1 MKLQRSS
8 GVLLPIFSLPSPH
21 GVGTLGQ
28 AAYDFIDFLLDANQ
42 SYWQILPVG
51 PTTYGDSPYQSYS
64 TFAGNPYFID
74 LDLLVRDGLLK
85 PSELEG
91 IDWGESEQYVDYG
104 KLYENRFPLLR
115 KAFARGREQLAEDF
129 AAFRAENERWLSDYA
144 LFMAAKDHFG
154 GLPWTEWPEKELR
167 LHQPE
172 AVRRW
177 RETLKEDVEY
187 YSFLQFLFFRQWDAL
202 HAYAKE
208 RGIGIIGDLPIY
220 VAMDS
225 ADTWASPE
233 SFQLDDQNVPTA
245 VSGVPPDYFSE
256 DGQLWGTPL
265 YRWDAM
271 RADGYGWWIRR
282 VEGAAK
288 LYDVL
293 RIDHFR
299 GFEAFWSVPYG
310 EKTAKNGKWVQGPGM
325 DLVGRLT
332 GWFHD
337 VQFIAEALGFI
348 TPSLQ
353 ALLTESGLPGMK
365 VLEFAFDSREPS
377 NYLPH
382 TYSPNC
388 VCYTGTHDNTP
399 VAAWRDEA
407 DADDVAFADEYL
419 GLNDAEGRNIGMIRG
434 GMSSVAVLFVAQLQ
448 DWLNTGAES
457 RINTPGVLG
466 ENWKWRLRPGQLPA
480 ALPKKIARMTWAYG
494 RSNPLW
500 KPDSEPEE
508 ENPETDL

>member
-8 GVLLPIFSLPSPH
+8 GILLPIFSLPSKY

-28 AAYDFIDFLLDANQ
+28 AAYDFIDFLADADQ
-42 SYWQILPVG
+42 AWWQILPVG
-51 PTTYGDSPYQSYS
+51 PTSYGDSPYQCYS
-64 TFAGNPYFID
+64 TFAGNPYFVD
-74 LDLLVRDGLLK
+74 LDLLVEDGLLK
-85 PSELEG
+85 KSELKG
-91 IDWGESEQYVDYG
+91 VDFGSDPAQVDYG
-104 KLYENRFPLLR
+104 KLFENRFPLLR
-115 KAFARGREQLAEDF
+115 RAYARGKVTMAEEF
-129 AAFRAENERWLSDYA
+129 AAFRRENARWLDDYA

-154 GLPWTEWPEKELR
+154 GKPWTEWPDDDLR
-167 LHQPE
+167 MHRPD

-177 RETLKEDVEY
+177 SETLAEDVEF
-187 YSFLQFLFFRQWDAL
+187 YSFIQLLFFRQWDAL
-202 HAYAKE
+202 RAYAHDH
-208 RGIGIIGDLPIY
+208 GVGIIGDIPIY

-225 ADTWASPE
+225 ADTWSSPE

-288 LYDVL
+288 LYDAL

-299 GFEAFWSVPYG
+299 GFEAYWSVPYG
-310 EKTAKNGKWVQGPGM
+310 DKTAKNGKWVKGPGM

-337 VQFIAEALGFI
+337 VQFIAEDLGFI
-348 TPSLQ
+348 TPELQ

-382 TYSPNC
+382 TYGPNC
-388 VCYTGTHDNTP
+388 ICYTGTHDNTTL
-399 VAAWRDEA
+399 AAWRDEA
-407 DADDVAFADEYL
+407 DPDDVAFADEYL
-419 GLNDAEGRNIGMIRG
+419 GLNDEEGRNIGMIRG

-457 RINTPGVLG
+457 RINTPGKLG
-466 ENWKWRLRPGQLPA
+466 GNWLWRLQPDEIPA
-480 ALPKKIARMTWAYG
+480 DLAKKIARMTRNYG
-494 RSNPLW
+494 RCNPHP
-500 KPDSEPEE
+500 KKAVED
-508 ENPETDL
+508 

>member
-8 GVLLPIFSLPSPH
+8 GILLPIFSLPSKY

-28 AAYDFIDFLLDANQ
+28 AAYDFIDFLSDADQ
-42 SYWQILPVG
+42 AWWQILPVG
-51 PTTYGDSPYQSYS
+51 PTSYGDSPYQCYS
-64 TFAGNPYFID
+64 TFAGNPYFVD
-74 LDLLVRDGLLK
+74 LDLLVEDGLLK
-85 PSELEG
+85 KSELKG
-91 IDWGESEQYVDYG
+91 VDFGADPAQVDYG
-104 KLYENRFPLLR
+104 KLFENRFPLLR
-115 KAFARGREQLAEDF
+115 KAYARGRETMAEEF
-129 AAFRAENERWLSDYA
+129 SAFRRENARWLDDYA

-154 GLPWTEWPEKELR
+154 GKPWTEWPDDDLR
-167 LHQPE
+167 MHRPE

-177 RETLKEDVEY
+177 AETLAEDVEF
-187 YSFLQFLFFRQWDAL
+187 YSFIQLLFFRQWEIL
-202 HAYAKE
+202 REYAHDH
-208 RGIGIIGDLPIY
+208 GVGIIGDIPIY

-225 ADTWASPE
+225 ADTWSSPE

-288 LYDVL
+288 LYDAL

-299 GFEAFWSVPYG
+299 GFEAYWSVPYG
-310 EKTAKNGKWVQGPGM
+310 DKTAKNGKWVKGPGM

-337 VQFIAEALGFI
+337 VQFIAEDLGFI
-348 TPSLQ
+348 TPELQ

-382 TYSPNC
+382 TYGPNC
-388 VCYTGTHDNTP
+388 ICYTGTHDNTTL
-399 VAAWRDEA
+399 AAWRDEA
-407 DADDVAFADEYL
+407 DPDDVAFADEYL
-419 GLNDAEGRNIGMIRG
+419 GLNDEEGRNIGMIRG

-457 RINTPGVLG
+457 RINTPGKLG
-466 ENWKWRLRPGQLPA
+466 GNWLWRLQPEDIPA
-480 ALPKKIARMTWAYG
+480 DLAKKIARMTRNYG
-494 RSNPLW
+494 RCNPHP
-500 KPDSEPEE
+500 KKAEA
-508 ENPETDL
+508 

>member
-1 MKLQRSS
+1 MKLTRSS
-8 GVLLPIFSLPSPH
+8 GILLPIFSLPSAH
-21 GVGTLGQ
+21 GIGTLGQ
-28 AAYDFIDFLLDANQ
+28 AAYDFIDFLADANQ
-42 SYWQILPVG
+42 SWWQILPVG
-51 PTTYGDSPYQSYS
+51 PTSYGDSPYQCYS
-64 TFAGNPYFID
+64 TFAGNPYFVD
-74 LDLLVRDGLLK
+74 LDLLVEDGLLTQR
-85 PSELEG
+85 ELKG
-91 IDWGESEQYVDYG
+91 VDWGDTESAVDYG
-104 KLYENRFPLLR
+104 RLYENRFPLLR
-115 KAFARGREQLAEDF
+115 KAAARGMVQCEREF
-129 AAFRAENERWLSDYA
+129 AAFRAENARWLDDYA

-154 GLPWTEWPEKELR
+154 GLPWAQWPEKALR
-167 LHQPE
+167 LHRAE
-172 AVRRW
+172 AVREW
-177 RETLKEDVEY
+177 RGKLRADVDF
-187 YSFLQFLFFRQWDAL
+187 YSFVQFLFFRQWDAL
-202 HAYAKE
+202 HAYAKKK
-208 RGIGIIGDLPIY
+208 GIGIIGDLPIY

-288 LYDVL
+288 LYDAL

-299 GFEAFWSVPYG
+299 GFEAYWSVPYG
-310 EKTAKNGKWVQGPGM
+310 DKTARNGKWVKGPGM

-332 GWFHD
+332 AWFHD
-337 VQFIAEALGFI
+337 VQFIAEDLGFI
-348 TPSLQ
+348 TPELQ

-388 VCYTGTHDNTP
+388 ICYTGTHDNTTL
-399 VAAWRDEA
+399 AAWRDEA
-407 DADDVAFADEYL
+407 DPADVAFADEYL
-419 GLNDAEGRNIGMIRG
+419 GLNDAEGRNFGMIRG

-448 DWLNTGAES
+448 DYLNTGAET

-466 ENWKWRLRPGQLPA
+466 ENWKWRLLPGQIPETLA
-480 ALPKKIARMTWAYG
+480 GKIARMTRNYG

-500 KPDSEPEE
+500 KPEKTEE
-508 ENPETDL
+508 AD

>member
-8 GVLLPIFSLPSPH
+8 GILLPIFSLPSKY

-28 AAYDFIDFLLDANQ
+28 AAYDFIDFLADADQ
-42 SYWQILPVG
+42 AWWQILPVG
-51 PTTYGDSPYQSYS
+51 PTSYGDSPYQCYS
-64 TFAGNPYFID
+64 TFAGNPYFVD
-74 LDLLVRDGLLK
+74 LDLLVADGLLK
-85 PSELEG
+85 KSELKG
-91 IDWGESEQYVDYG
+91 VDFGADPAQVDYG
-104 KLYENRFPLLR
+104 KLFENRFPLLR
-115 KAFARGREQLAEDF
+115 KAYARGRETMAEEF
-129 AAFRAENERWLSDYA
+129 SAFRRENERWLDDYA

-154 GLPWTEWPEKELR
+154 EKPWTEWPDDDLR
-167 LHQPE
+167 MHRPE

-177 RETLKEDVEY
+177 AETLAEDVAF
-187 YSFLQFLFFRQWDAL
+187 YSFIQLLFFRQWDVL
-202 HAYAKE
+202 RAYAHDH
-208 RGIGIIGDLPIY
+208 GVGIIGDIPIY

-225 ADTWASPE
+225 ADTWSSPE

-288 LYDVL
+288 LYDAL

-299 GFEAFWSVPYG
+299 GFEAYWSVPYG
-310 EKTAKNGKWVQGPGM
+310 DKTAKNGKWVKGPGM

-337 VQFIAEALGFI
+337 VQFIAEDLGFI
-348 TPSLQ
+348 TPELQ

-382 TYSPNC
+382 TYGPNC
-388 VCYTGTHDNTP
+388 ICYTGTHDNTTL
-399 VAAWRDEA
+399 AAWRDEA
-407 DADDVAFADEYL
+407 DPDDVAFADEYL
-419 GLNDAEGRNIGMIRG
+419 GLNDEEGRNIGMIRG

-457 RINTPGVLG
+457 RINTPGKLG
-466 ENWKWRLRPGQLPA
+466 GNWLWRLQPDDIPA
-480 ALPKKIARMTWAYG
+480 DLAKKIARMTRNYG
-494 RSNPLW
+494 RCNPHP
-500 KPDSEPEE
+500 KKAEA
-508 ENPETDL
+508 

>member
-8 GVLLPIFSLPSPH
+8 GILLPIFSLPSKY

-28 AAYDFIDFLLDANQ
+28 AAYDFIDFLADADQ
-42 SYWQILPVG
+42 AWWQILPVG
-51 PTTYGDSPYQSYS
+51 PTSYGDSPYQCYS
-64 TFAGNPYFID
+64 TFAGNPYFVD
-74 LDLLVRDGLLK
+74 LDLLVEDGLLK
-85 PSELEG
+85 KSELKG
-91 IDWGESEQYVDYG
+91 VDFGSDPAQVDYG
-104 KLYENRFPLLR
+104 KLFENRFPLLR
-115 KAFARGREQLAEDF
+115 RAYARGKVTMAEAF
-129 AAFRAENERWLSDYA
+129 AAFRKENERWLDDYA
-144 LFMAAKDHFG
+144 LFMAAKDHFSG
-154 GLPWTEWPEKELR
+154 KPWTEWPDDDLR
-167 LHQPE
+167 MHRPD

-177 RETLKEDVEY
+177 SETLAEDVEF
-187 YSFLQFLFFRQWDAL
+187 YSFIQLLFFRQWDAM
-202 HAYAKE
+202 HAYALDH
-208 RGIGIIGDLPIY
+208 GVGIIGDLPIY

-225 ADTWASPE
+225 ADTWSSPE

-288 LYDVL
+288 LYDAL

-299 GFEAFWSVPYG
+299 GFEAYWSVPYG
-310 EKTAKNGKWVQGPGM
+310 DKTAKNGKWVKGPGM

-337 VQFIAEALGFI
+337 VQFIAEDLGFI
-348 TPSLQ
+348 TPELQ

-382 TYSPNC
+382 TYGPNC
-388 VCYTGTHDNTP
+388 ICYTGTHDNTTL
-399 VAAWRDEA
+399 AAWRDEA
-407 DADDVAFADEYL
+407 DPDDVAFADEYL
-419 GLNDAEGRNIGMIRG
+419 GLNDEEGRNIGMIRG

-457 RINTPGVLG
+457 RINTPGKLG
-466 ENWKWRLRPGQLPA
+466 GNWLWRLQKDELPDDLA
-480 ALPKKIARMTWAYG
+480 KKIARMTRNYG
-494 RSNPLW
+494 RRNPHP
-500 KPDSEPEE
+500 KK
-508 ENPETDL
+508 ETE

>member
-8 GVLLPIFSLPSPH
+8 GILLPIFSLPSKY

-28 AAYDFIDFLLDANQ
+28 AAYDFIDFLAEADQAW
-42 SYWQILPVG
+42 WQILPVG
-51 PTTYGDSPYQSYS
+51 PTSYGDSPYQCYS
-64 TFAGNPYFID
+64 TFAGNPYFVD
-74 LDLLVRDGLLK
+74 LDLLVADGLLK
-85 PSELEG
+85 KSELKG
-91 IDWGESEQYVDYG
+91 VDFGSDPSQVDYG
-104 KLYENRFPLLR
+104 KLFENRFPLLR
-115 KAFARGREQLAEDF
+115 KAYARGRETMAEEF
-129 AAFRAENERWLSDYA
+129 AAFRRENERWLDDYA
-144 LFMAAKDHFG
+144 LFMAAKDHFSG
-154 GLPWTEWPEKELR
+154 KPWTEWPDDDLR
-167 LHQPE
+167 MHRPE

-177 RETLKEDVEY
+177 AEKLAEDVEF
-187 YSFLQFLFFRQWDAL
+187 YSFIQLLFFRQWEL
-202 HAYAKE
+202 LREYAHDH
-208 RGIGIIGDLPIY
+208 GVGIIGDVPIY

-225 ADTWASPE
+225 ADTWSSPE

-282 VEGAAK
+282 IEGAAK
-288 LYDVL
+288 LYDAL

-299 GFEAFWSVPYG
+299 GFEAYWSVPYG
-310 EKTAKNGKWVQGPGM
+310 DKTAKNGKWIKGPGM

-337 VQFIAEALGFI
+337 VQFIAEDLGYI
-348 TPSLQ
+348 TPELQ

-382 TYSPNC
+382 TYGPNC
-388 VCYTGTHDNTP
+388 VCYTGTHDNTTL
-399 VAAWRDEA
+399 AAWHDEA
-407 DADDVAFADEYL
+407 DPDDVAFADEYL
-419 GLNDAEGRNIGMIRG
+419 GLNDEEGRNIGMIRG

-448 DWLNTGAES
+448 DWLNTGTES
-457 RINTPGVLG
+457 RINTPGKLG
-466 ENWKWRLRPGQLPA
+466 GNWLWRLQPK
-480 ALPKKIARMTWAYG
+480 ALPDDLAEKIARMTRNYG
-494 RSNPLW
+494 RCNPHP
-500 KPDSEPEE
+500 KK
-508 ENPETDL
+508 ETE

>member
-8 GVLLPIFSLPSPH
+8 GILLPIFSLPSKY

-28 AAYDFIDFLLDANQ
+28 AAYDFIDFLADADQ
-42 SYWQILPVG
+42 AWWQILPVG
-51 PTTYGDSPYQSYS
+51 PTSYGDSPYQCYS
-64 TFAGNPYFID
+64 TFAGNPYFVD
-74 LDLLVRDGLLK
+74 LDLLVEDGLLK
-85 PSELEG
+85 KSELKG
-91 IDWGESEQYVDYG
+91 VDFGSDPAQVDYG
-104 KLYENRFPLLR
+104 KLFENRFPLLR
-115 KAFARGREQLAEDF
+115 RAFARGRVTMAEEF
-129 AAFRAENERWLSDYA
+129 AAFRRENARWLDDYA

-154 GLPWTEWPEKELR
+154 GKPWTEWEDDDLR
-167 LHQPE
+167 MHRPD

-177 RETLKEDVEY
+177 SETLAEDVEF
-187 YSFLQFLFFRQWDAL
+187 YSFIQLLFFRQWDAL
-202 HAYAKE
+202 RAYAHDH
-208 RGIGIIGDLPIY
+208 GVGIIGDIPIY

-225 ADTWASPE
+225 ADTWSSPE

-288 LYDVL
+288 LYDAL

-299 GFEAFWSVPYG
+299 GFEAYWSVPYG
-310 EKTAKNGKWVQGPGM
+310 DKTAKNGKWVKGPGM

-337 VQFIAEALGFI
+337 VQFIAEDLGFI
-348 TPSLQ
+348 TPELQ

-382 TYSPNC
+382 TYGPNC
-388 VCYTGTHDNTP
+388 ICYTGTHDNTTL
-399 VAAWRDEA
+399 AAWRDEA
-407 DADDVAFADEYL
+407 DPDDVAFADEYL
-419 GLNDAEGRNIGMIRG
+419 GLNDEEGRNIGMIRG

-457 RINTPGVLG
+457 RINTPGKLG
-466 ENWKWRLRPGQLPA
+466 GNWLWRLQPKDLPA
-480 ALPKKIARMTWAYG
+480 DLAKKIARMTRNYG
-494 RSNPLW
+494 RCNPHP
-500 KPDSEPEE
+500 KKASKD
-508 ENPETDL
+508 

>member
-8 GVLLPIFSLPSPH
+8 GILLPIFSLPSRY

-28 AAYDFIDFLLDANQ
+28 AAYDFIDFLAEADQAW
-42 SYWQILPVG
+42 WQILPVG
-51 PTTYGDSPYQSYS
+51 PTSYGDSPYQCYS
-64 TFAGNPYFID
+64 TFAGNPYFVD
-74 LDLLVRDGLLK
+74 LDLLVADGLLK
-85 PSELEG
+85 KSELRG
-91 IDWGESEQYVDYG
+91 VDFGSDPSQVDYG

-115 KAFARGREQLAEDF
+115 KAYARGRETMAEEF
-129 AAFRAENERWLSDYA
+129 AAFRRENERWLDDYA
-144 LFMAAKDHFG
+144 LFMAAKDHFSG
-154 GLPWTEWPEKELR
+154 KPWTEWPDDDLR
-167 LHQPE
+167 MHRPE

-177 RETLKEDVEY
+177 AEKLAEDVEF
-187 YSFLQFLFFRQWDAL
+187 YSFIQLLFFRQWAL
-202 HAYAKE
+202 LREYAHDH
-208 RGIGIIGDLPIY
+208 GVGIIGDVPIY

-225 ADTWASPE
+225 ADTWSSPE

-282 VEGAAK
+282 IEGAAK
-288 LYDVL
+288 LYDAL

-299 GFEAFWSVPYG
+299 GFEAYWSVPYG
-310 EKTAKNGKWVQGPGM
+310 DKTAKNGKWIKGPGM

-337 VQFIAEALGFI
+337 VQFIAEDLGYI
-348 TPSLQ
+348 TPELQ

-382 TYSPNC
+382 TYGPNC
-388 VCYTGTHDNTP
+388 VCYTGTHDNTTL
-399 VAAWRDEA
+399 AAWRDEA
-407 DADDVAFADEYL
+407 DPDDVAFADEYL
-419 GLNDAEGRNIGMIRG
+419 GLNDEEGRNIGMIRG
-434 GMSSVAVLFVAQLQ
+434 GMSSVAVLFIAQLQ

-457 RINTPGVLG
+457 RINTPGKLG
-466 ENWKWRLRPGQLPA
+466 GNWLWRLQPEDIPA
-480 ALPKKIARMTWAYG
+480 DLSKKIARMTRNYG
-494 RSNPLW
+494 RCNPHP
-500 KPDSEPEE
+500 KK
-508 ENPETDL
+508 

>member
-8 GVLLPIFSLPSPH
+8 GILLPIFSLPSKH

-28 AAYDFIDFLLDANQ
+28 AAYDFIDFLAEADQAW
-42 SYWQILPVG
+42 WQILPVG
-51 PTTYGDSPYQSYS
+51 PTSYGDSPYQCYS
-64 TFAGNPYFID
+64 TFAGNPYFVD
-74 LDLLVRDGLLK
+74 LDLLVADGLLK
-85 PSELEG
+85 KSELKG
-91 IDWGESEQYVDYG
+91 VDFGADPAQVDYA
-104 KLYENRFPLLR
+104 KLFENRFPLLR
-115 KAFARGREQLAEDF
+115 KAYARGRVTMAEEFADF
-129 AAFRAENERWLSDYA
+129 RRENQRWLDDYA

-154 GLPWTEWPEKELR
+154 GKPWTEWPDDDLR
-167 LHQPE
+167 MHRPD
-172 AVRRW
+172 AVRRYM
-177 RETLKEDVEY
+177 EKLAEDVAF
-187 YSFLQFLFFRQWDAL
+187 YSFVQLLFFRQWDAMR
-202 HAYAKE
+202 AYAHDH
-208 RGIGIIGDLPIY
+208 GVGIIGDIPIY

-225 ADTWASPE
+225 ADTWSSPE

-288 LYDVL
+288 LYDAL

-299 GFEAFWSVPYG
+299 GFEAYWSVPYG
-310 EKTAKNGKWVQGPGM
+310 DKTAKNGKWVKGPGM

-337 VQFIAEALGFI
+337 VQFIAEDLGFI
-348 TPSLQ
+348 TPELQ

-382 TYSPNC
+382 TYGPNC
-388 VCYTGTHDNTP
+388 ICYTGTHDNTTL
-399 VAAWRDEA
+399 AAWRDEA
-407 DADDVAFADEYL
+407 DPDDVAFADEYL
-419 GLNDAEGRNIGMIRG
+419 GLNDEEGRNIGMIRG

-457 RINTPGVLG
+457 RINTPGKLG
-466 ENWKWRLRPGQLPA
+466 GNWLWRLQKKDLPDDLA
-480 ALPKKIARMTWAYG
+480 KKIARMTRNYG
-494 RSNPLW
+494 RCNPHP
-500 KPDSEPEE
+500 KKAVED
-508 ENPETDL
+508 

>member
-8 GVLLPIFSLPSPH
+8 GILLPIFSLPSKY

-28 AAYDFIDFLLDANQ
+28 AAYDFIDFLAEADQAW
-42 SYWQILPVG
+42 WQILPVG
-51 PTTYGDSPYQSYS
+51 PTSYGDSPYQCYS
-64 TFAGNPYFID
+64 TFAGNPYFVD
-74 LDLLVRDGLLK
+74 LDLLVEDGLLK
-85 PSELEG
+85 KSELKG
-91 IDWGESEQYVDYG
+91 VDFGSDPAQVDYG
-104 KLYENRFPLLR
+104 KLFENRFPLLR
-115 KAFARGREQLAEDF
+115 RAFARGRVTMAEEF
-129 AAFRAENERWLSDYA
+129 AAFRRENARWLDDYA

-154 GLPWTEWPEKELR
+154 GKPWTEWPDDDLR
-167 LHQPE
+167 MHCPD
-172 AVRRW
+172 AVRRYM
-177 RETLKEDVEY
+177 ETLAEDVEF
-187 YSFLQFLFFRQWDAL
+187 YSFVQLLFFRQWDAM
-202 HAYAKE
+202 HAYALDH
-208 RGIGIIGDLPIY
+208 GVGIIGDIPIY

-225 ADTWASPE
+225 ADTWSSPE

-288 LYDVL
+288 LYDAL

-310 EKTAKNGKWVQGPGM
+310 DKTAKNGKWVKGPGM

-332 GWFHD
+332 GWFHN
-337 VQFIAEALGFI
+337 VQFIAEDLGFI
-348 TPSLQ
+348 TPELQ

-382 TYSPNC
+382 TYGPNC
-388 VCYTGTHDNTP
+388 ICYTGTHDNTTL
-399 VAAWRDEA
+399 AAWRDEA
-407 DADDVAFADEYL
+407 DPDDVAFADEYL
-419 GLNDAEGRNIGMIRG
+419 GLNDEEGRSIGMIRG

-457 RINTPGVLG
+457 RINTPGKLG
-466 ENWKWRLRPGQLPA
+466 GNWLWRLQPKELPDDLA
-480 ALPKKIARMTWAYG
+480 EKIARMTRNYG
-494 RSNPLW
+494 RRNPHP
-500 KPDSEPEE
+500 KKASE
-508 ENPETDL
+508 D

>member
-8 GVLLPIFSLPSPH
+8 GILLPIFSLPSKY

-28 AAYDFIDFLLDANQ
+28 AAYDFIDFLADADQ
-42 SYWQILPVG
+42 AWWQILPVG
-51 PTTYGDSPYQSYS
+51 PTSYGDSPYQCYS
-64 TFAGNPYFID
+64 TFAGNPYFVD
-74 LDLLVRDGLLK
+74 LDLLVEDGLLK
-85 PSELEG
+85 KSELKG
-91 IDWGESEQYVDYG
+91 VDFGSDPAQVDYG
-104 KLYENRFPLLR
+104 KLFENRFPLLR
-115 KAFARGREQLAEDF
+115 RAYARGKVTMAEAF
-129 AAFRAENERWLSDYA
+129 AAFRKENERWLDDYA
-144 LFMAAKDHFG
+144 LFMAAKDHFSG
-154 GLPWTEWPEKELR
+154 KPWTEWPDDDLR
-167 LHQPE
+167 MHRPD

-177 RETLKEDVEY
+177 SETLAEDVEF
-187 YSFLQFLFFRQWDAL
+187 YSFIQLLFFRQWDAL
-202 HAYAKE
+202 RAYAHDH
-208 RGIGIIGDLPIY
+208 GVGIIGDIPIY

-225 ADTWASPE
+225 ADTWSSPE

-288 LYDVL
+288 LYDAL

-299 GFEAFWSVPYG
+299 GFEAYWSVPYG
-310 EKTAKNGKWVQGPGM
+310 DKTAKNGKWVKGPGM

-337 VQFIAEALGFI
+337 VQFIAEDLGFI
-348 TPSLQ
+348 TPELQ

-382 TYSPNC
+382 TYGPNC
-388 VCYTGTHDNTP
+388 ICYTGTHDNTTL
-399 VAAWRDEA
+399 AAWRDEA
-407 DADDVAFADEYL
+407 DPDDVAFADEYL
-419 GLNDAEGRNIGMIRG
+419 GLNDEEGRNIGMIRG

-457 RINTPGVLG
+457 RINTPGKLG
-466 ENWKWRLRPGQLPA
+466 GNWLWRLQKDELPDDLA
-480 ALPKKIARMTWAYG
+480 KKIARMTRNYG
-494 RSNPLW
+494 RRNPHP
-500 KPDSEPEE
+500 KK
-508 ENPETDL
+508 ETE

>member
-8 GVLLPIFSLPSPH
+8 GILLPIFSLPSKY

-28 AAYDFIDFLLDANQ
+28 AAYDFIDFLAEADQAW
-42 SYWQILPVG
+42 WQILPVG
-51 PTTYGDSPYQSYS
+51 PTSYGDSPYQCYS
-64 TFAGNPYFID
+64 TFAGNPYFVD
-74 LDLLVRDGLLK
+74 LDLLVEDGLLK
-85 PSELEG
+85 KSELKG
-91 IDWGESEQYVDYG
+91 VDFGSDPAQVDYG
-104 KLYENRFPLLR
+104 KLFENRFPLLR
-115 KAFARGREQLAEDF
+115 RAYARGKVTMAEAF
-129 AAFRAENERWLSDYA
+129 AAFRKENERWLDDYA

-154 GLPWTEWPEKELR
+154 GKPWTEWPDDDLR
-167 LHQPE
+167 MHRPD
-172 AVRRW
+172 AVRRYM
-177 RETLKEDVEY
+177 ETLAEDVEF
-187 YSFLQFLFFRQWDAL
+187 YSFIQLLFFRQWDAL
-202 HAYAKE
+202 SAYAHDH
-208 RGIGIIGDLPIY
+208 GVGIIGDIPIY

-225 ADTWASPE
+225 ADTWSSPE

-288 LYDVL
+288 LYDAL

-299 GFEAFWSVPYG
+299 GFEAYWSVPYG
-310 EKTAKNGKWVQGPGM
+310 DKTAKNGKWVKGPGM

-337 VQFIAEALGFI
+337 VQFIAEDLGFI
-348 TPSLQ
+348 TPELQ

-382 TYSPNC
+382 TYAPNC
-388 VCYTGTHDNTP
+388 ICYTGTHDNTTL
-399 VAAWRDEA
+399 AAWRDEA
-407 DADDVAFADEYL
+407 DPDDVAFADEYL

-457 RINTPGVLG
+457 RINTPGKLG
-466 ENWKWRLRPGQLPA
+466 GNWLWRLQPDDIPA
-480 ALPKKIARMTWAYG
+480 DLAKKIARMTRNYG
-494 RSNPLW
+494 RCNPHP
-500 KPDSEPEE
+500 KK
-508 ENPETDL
+508 

>member
-8 GVLLPIFSLPSPH
+8 GILLPIFSLPSRY

-28 AAYDFIDFLLDANQ
+28 AAYDFIDFLAEADQAW
-42 SYWQILPVG
+42 WQILPVG
-51 PTTYGDSPYQSYS
+51 PTSYGDSPYQCYS
-64 TFAGNPYFID
+64 TFAGNPYFVD
-74 LDLLVRDGLLK
+74 LDLLVADGLLK
-85 PSELEG
+85 KSELRG
-91 IDWGESEQYVDYG
+91 VDFGSDPSQVDYG

-115 KAFARGREQLAEDF
+115 KAYARGRETMAEEF
-129 AAFRAENERWLSDYA
+129 AAFRRENERWLDDYA
-144 LFMAAKDHFG
+144 LFMAAKDHFSG
-154 GLPWTEWPEKELR
+154 KPWTEWPDDDLR
-167 LHQPE
+167 MHRPE

-177 RETLKEDVEY
+177 AEKLAEDVEF
-187 YSFLQFLFFRQWDAL
+187 YSFIQLLFFRQWAL
-202 HAYAKE
+202 LREYAHDH
-208 RGIGIIGDLPIY
+208 GVGIIGDVPIY

-225 ADTWASPE
+225 ADTWSSPE

-288 LYDVL
+288 LYDAL

-299 GFEAFWSVPYG
+299 GFEAYWSVPYG
-310 EKTAKNGKWVQGPGM
+310 DKTAKNGKWVKGPGM

-337 VQFIAEALGFI
+337 VQFIAEDLGFI
-348 TPSLQ
+348 TPELQ

-382 TYSPNC
+382 TYGPNC
-388 VCYTGTHDNTP
+388 VCYTGTHDNTTL
-399 VAAWRDEA
+399 AAWRDEA
-407 DADDVAFADEYL
+407 DPDDVAFADEYL
-419 GLNDAEGRNIGMIRG
+419 GLNDEEGRNIGMIRG

-457 RINTPGVLG
+457 RINTPGKLG
-466 ENWKWRLRPGQLPA
+466 GNWLWRLRPEDVPA
-480 ALPKKIARMTWAYG
+480 GLAKKIARMTRNYG
-494 RSNPLW
+494 RCNPHP
-500 KPDSEPEE
+500 KK
-508 ENPETDL
+508 

>member
-8 GVLLPIFSLPSPH
+8 GILLPIFSLPSRY

-28 AAYDFIDFLLDANQ
+28 AAYDFIDFLAEADQAW
-42 SYWQILPVG
+42 WQILPVG
-51 PTTYGDSPYQSYS
+51 PTSYGDSPYQCYS
-64 TFAGNPYFID
+64 TFAGNPYFVD
-74 LDLLVRDGLLK
+74 LDLLVADGLLK
-85 PSELEG
+85 KSELKG
-91 IDWGESEQYVDYG
+91 VDFGSDPSQVDYG
-104 KLYENRFPLLR
+104 KLFENRFPLLR
-115 KAFARGREQLAEDF
+115 KAYARGRETMAEEF
-129 AAFRAENERWLSDYA
+129 AAFRRENERWLDDYA
-144 LFMAAKDHFG
+144 LFMAAKDHFSG
-154 GLPWTEWPEKELR
+154 KPWTEWPDDDLR
-167 LHQPE
+167 MHRPE

-177 RETLKEDVEY
+177 AEKLAEDVEF
-187 YSFLQFLFFRQWDAL
+187 YSFIQLLFFRQWEL
-202 HAYAKE
+202 LREYAHDH
-208 RGIGIIGDLPIY
+208 GVGIIGDVPIY

-225 ADTWASPE
+225 ADTWSSPE

-288 LYDVL
+288 LYDAL

-299 GFEAFWSVPYG
+299 GFEAYWSVPYG
-310 EKTAKNGKWVQGPGM
+310 DKTAKNGKWVKGPGM

-337 VQFIAEALGFI
+337 VQFIAEDLGYI
-348 TPSLQ
+348 TSELQ

-382 TYSPNC
+382 TYGPNC
-388 VCYTGTHDNTP
+388 VCYTGTHDNTTL
-399 VAAWRDEA
+399 AAWRDEA
-407 DADDVAFADEYL
+407 DPDDVAFADEYL
-419 GLNDAEGRNIGMIRG
+419 GLNDEEGRNIGMIRG
-434 GMSSVAVLFVAQLQ
+434 GMSSVAVLFIAQLQ

-457 RINTPGVLG
+457 RINTPGKLG
-466 ENWKWRLRPGQLPA
+466 GNWLWRLQPEDIPA
-480 ALPKKIARMTWAYG
+480 GLAKKIARMTRNYG
-494 RSNPLW
+494 RCNPHP
-500 KPDSEPEE
+500 KK
-508 ENPETDL
+508 